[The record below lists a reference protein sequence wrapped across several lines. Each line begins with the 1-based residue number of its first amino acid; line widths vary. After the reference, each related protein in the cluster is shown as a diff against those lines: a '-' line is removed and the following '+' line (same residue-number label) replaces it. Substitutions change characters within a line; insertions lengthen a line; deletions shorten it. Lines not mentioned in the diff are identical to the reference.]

1 MNTLLHWETVFAT
14 KAENEVSWFQP
25 NPKPSIDAF
34 LSLQLPENAAIIE
47 VGGGD
52 SYFID
57 TLLNLGYTNLTLLDI
72 SANAIE
78 RAKKRLGEK
87 AQSVTFIVSDVLDF
101 KPTIKYD
108 FWHDRASFHFQT
120 EESAIFTYVDLVTS
134 SLSNNGF
141 MLLGTFSKK
150 GPTKCSGLPIS
161 QYDALTLKKLFN
173 TKLVQLESFEHEH
186 LTPFNTMQHFVFSL
200 FKNVSFNK

>member
-25 NPKPSIDAF
+25 NPKPSVDAF
-34 LSLQLPENAAIIE
+34 LSLQLPKNAAIIE

-87 AQSVTFIVSDVLDF
+87 AQSVNFIVSDVLEF
-101 KPTIKYD
+101 KPTMQYD

-120 EESAIFTYVDLVTS
+120 EENSILKYVKNVE
-134 SLSNNGF
+134 NAVKENGF
-141 MLLGTFSKK
+141 MLLATFSKE
-150 GPTKCSGLPIS
+150 GPLKCSGLPIT
-161 QYDALTLKKLFN
+161 QYNATTLNELFK
-173 TKLVQLESFEHEH
+173 THFKQKESFTHVH
-186 LTPFNTMQHFVFSL
+186 DTPFGSTQQFIFSMFSKREL
-200 FKNVSFNK
+200 F